1 VALAAL
7 VYGISLH
14 RSPSTI
20 ESSHGLQRTASADK
34 GPNASPVVPP
44 QRPENDFQNGN
55 EYENP
60 VDDEARRS
68 MSLDDEATTRKWVR
82 EETTREIKE
91 EYFLLFE
98 QLDLPSSENEALL
111 EFLIEDAIAKTK
123 TLYSDGIGMPE
134 QERLSRIA
142 DIIGD
147 AKLQQFLALE
157 HNIQE
162 YAEAQRVRSM
172 LQEKDVPLTDKQ
184 VDQLLKILVDTREQI
199 DPKPPANLDP
209 RSMEA
214 LEYRLYQMDEY
225 EHLVLEL
232 APSVLSAKQV
242 KYLFDRYQALSYMR
256 ANTLE
261 WHKQRRADD
270 PDDNLPLSYP
280 SRRN

>member
-1 VALAAL
+1 
-7 VYGISLH
+7 
-14 RSPSTI
+14 
-20 ESSHGLQRTASADK
+20 
-34 GPNASPVVPP
+34 VVPP

-184 VDQLLKILVDTREQI
+184 VDQLLKILVDTREQS